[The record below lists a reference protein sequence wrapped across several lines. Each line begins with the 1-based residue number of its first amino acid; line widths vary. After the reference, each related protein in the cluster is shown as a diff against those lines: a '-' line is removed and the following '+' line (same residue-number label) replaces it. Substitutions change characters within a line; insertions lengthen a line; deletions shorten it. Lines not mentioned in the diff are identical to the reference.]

1 MVALLSRRFQRV
13 ITDNEYSSNAPVISG
28 VPQGS
33 VSGPL
38 LFLQFINDVT
48 DLFDGTVMI
57 LRFILKLQI
66 MMICVFGLESDN

>member
-66 MMICVFGLESDN
+66 MMMLSAYEKA